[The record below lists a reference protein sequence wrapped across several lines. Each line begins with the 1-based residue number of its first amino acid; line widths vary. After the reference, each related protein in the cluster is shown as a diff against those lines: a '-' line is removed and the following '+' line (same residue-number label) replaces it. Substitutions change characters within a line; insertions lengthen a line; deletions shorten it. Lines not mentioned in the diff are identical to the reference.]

1 MPKEV
6 IMPALGMAQDEG
18 VLLRWLKREG
28 EMVQAGEPLMEVA
41 TDKVDVQ
48 VEAPASGL
56 LTAVTAREGDEIP
69 VGQVIGLIA
78 AEGEELPDPAAAE
91 QADEPVVSPSSESR
105 ASHEREASVGA
116 RGGAL
121 LSMSPVAARMAAEH
135 GIDPAEVPA
144 VGGRVSKEDVEA
156 HIRSVGS
163 GESNESQVRGGCG
176 RDSSDRTLASPKAR
190 RLARERGIEL
200 ASLVGSGPEGA
211 VLAADVPLTAQPQP
225 APTELVAPD
234 REPDRQAV
242 SRMWQIM
249 AQRLTESWTSAPHF
263 YLVREVDAA
272 QLMSWRDLRTAGE
285 RTAGLRAGERREKGQ
300 GCGRKGSS
308 LTPHSSSLT
317 PLKIT
322 YTDLLTKLAA
332 LSLARF
338 PRLNSFWQDGAIV
351 TNPDISVGLAIAV
364 EEGLLVPVVHNAD
377 RLPVADIAAR
387 RADLVARANSGGL
400 APHDFAGGTFTI
412 SNLGMYGVDA
422 FNAIVNPPQAAIL
435 AVGRIA
441 DRVVA
446 VEGQPAVRPMMTLT
460 LSCDHRAVDGV
471 RAAQFLDALAGL
483 IEEPLR
489 AL

>member
-18 VLLRWLKREG
+18 ILLRWLKKEG

-48 VEAPASGL
+48 VEAPASGV
-56 LTAVTAREGDEIP
+56 LTAVTAQEGDEIP

-78 AEGEELPDPAAAE
+78 AEGEELPVRSTPAQAAAKT
-91 QADEPVVSPSSESR
+91 DGPVASPSPESR
-105 ASHEREASVGA
+105 AS
-116 RGGAL
+116 
-121 LSMSPVAARMAAEH
+121 SPVAARIAAEH
-135 GIDPAEVPA
+135 GIDLSEVPA
-144 VGGRVSKEDVEA
+144 VGGRISKEDVEA

-163 GESNESQVRGGCG
+163 GARV
-176 RDSSDRTLASPKAR
+176 LASPKAR

-200 ASLVGSGPEGA
+200 ASLAGSGPQGA
-211 VLAADVPLTAQPQP
+211 VLAADVPLAAAETPAAPAIREVEHQP
-225 APTELVAPD
+225 
-234 REPDRQAV
+234 V

-249 AQRLTESWTSAPHF
+249 AQRLTESWNSAPHF
-263 YLVREVDAA
+263 YLVREVDAG
-272 QLMSWRDLRTAGE
+272 QLMNWR
-285 RTAGLRAGERREKGQ
+285 
-300 GCGRKGSS
+300 S
-308 LTPHSSSLT
+308 LVGGDAADGA
-317 PLKIT
+317 KIT

-338 PRLNSFWQDGAIV
+338 PRLNASWQDGAIV
-351 TNPDISVGLAIAV
+351 TNPDINIGLAIAV
-364 EEGLLVPVVHNAD
+364 EAGLLVPVVHHAD
-377 RLPVADIAAR
+377 RLPVEDIAVR
-387 RADLVARANSGGL
+387 RADLVAGANNGRL
-400 APHDFAGGTFTI
+400 QPDDFAGGTFTI

-446 VEGQPAVRPMMTLT
+446 VDGQPAVRPMMTLT

-471 RAAQFLDALAGL
+471 RAAQFLNALVGL

>member
-18 VLLRWLKREG
+18 ILLRWLKKEG

-48 VEAPASGL
+48 VEAPATGM
-56 LTAVTAREGDEIP
+56 LTAVTAQEGDEIP

-78 AEGEELPDPAAAE
+78 AEGEELPVRSTPAQAAAKT
-91 QADEPVVSPSSESR
+91 DGPVASPSPESR
-105 ASHEREASVGA
+105 AS
-116 RGGAL
+116 
-121 LSMSPVAARMAAEH
+121 SPVAARIAAEH
-135 GIDPAEVPA
+135 GIDLSEVPA
-144 VGGRVSKEDVEA
+144 VGGRISKEDVEA

-163 GESNESQVRGGCG
+163 GARV
-176 RDSSDRTLASPKAR
+176 LASPKAR

-200 ASLVGSGPEGA
+200 ASLAGSGPQGA
-211 VLAADVPLTAQPQP
+211 VLAADVPLAAAETPAAPAIREVEQQP
-225 APTELVAPD
+225 
-234 REPDRQAV
+234 V

-249 AQRLTESWTSAPHF
+249 AQRLTESWNSAPHF
-263 YLVREVDAA
+263 YLVREVDAG
-272 QLMSWRDLRTAGE
+272 QLMNWRSLVAGD
-285 RTAGLRAGERREKGQ
+285 AADGA
-300 GCGRKGSS
+300 
-308 LTPHSSSLT
+308 
-317 PLKIT
+317 KIT

-338 PRLNSFWQDGAIV
+338 PRLNASWQDGAIV
-351 TNPDISVGLAIAV
+351 TNPDINIGLAIAV
-364 EEGLLVPVVHNAD
+364 EAGLLVPVVHNAD
-377 RLPVADIAAR
+377 RLPVEDIAVR
-387 RADLVARANSGGL
+387 RADLVAGANNGRL
-400 APHDFAGGTFTI
+400 QPDDFASGTFTI

-446 VEGQPAVRPMMTLT
+446 LDGQPAVRPMMTLT

-471 RAAQFLDALAGL
+471 RAAQFLNALVGL

>member
-18 VLLRWLKREG
+18 ILLRWLKKEG

-48 VEAPASGL
+48 VEAPATGM
-56 LTAVTAREGDEIP
+56 LTAVTAQEGDEIP

-78 AEGEELPDPAAAE
+78 AEGEELPPRSTPAQAAAKT
-91 QADEPVVSPSSESR
+91 DGPVASPSPESR
-105 ASHEREASVGA
+105 AS
-116 RGGAL
+116 
-121 LSMSPVAARMAAEH
+121 SPVAARIAAEH
-135 GIDPAEVPA
+135 GIDLSEVPA
-144 VGGRVSKEDVEA
+144 VGGRISKEDVEA

-163 GESNESQVRGGCG
+163 GARV
-176 RDSSDRTLASPKAR
+176 LASPKAR

-200 ASLVGSGPEGA
+200 ASLAGSGPQGA
-211 VLAADVPLTAQPQP
+211 VLAADVPLAAAETPAAPAIREVEQQP
-225 APTELVAPD
+225 
-234 REPDRQAV
+234 V

-249 AQRLTESWTSAPHF
+249 AQRLTESWNSAPHF
-263 YLVREVDAA
+263 YLVREVDAG
-272 QLMSWRDLRTAGE
+272 QLMNWRSLVAGD
-285 RTAGLRAGERREKGQ
+285 AADGA
-300 GCGRKGSS
+300 
-308 LTPHSSSLT
+308 
-317 PLKIT
+317 KIT

-338 PRLNSFWQDGAIV
+338 PRLNASWQDGAIV
-351 TNPDISVGLAIAV
+351 TNPDINIGLAIAV
-364 EEGLLVPVVHNAD
+364 EAGLLVPVVHHAD
-377 RLPVADIAAR
+377 RLPVEDIAVR
-387 RADLVARANSGGL
+387 RADLVAGASSGRL
-400 APHDFAGGTFTI
+400 QPDDFAGGTFTI

-446 VEGQPAVRPMMTLT
+446 VDGQPAVRPMMTLT

-471 RAAQFLDALAGL
+471 RAAQFLNALVGL